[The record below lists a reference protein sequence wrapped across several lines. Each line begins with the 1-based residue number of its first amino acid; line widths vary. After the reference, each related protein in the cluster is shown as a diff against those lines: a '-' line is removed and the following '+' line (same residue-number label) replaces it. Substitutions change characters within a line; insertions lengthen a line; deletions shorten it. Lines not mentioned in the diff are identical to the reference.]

1 MKVYVV
7 EDSDAIC
14 ERIVRMVN
22 EVKDIQI
29 VGTADG
35 VSAAIDGIEKY
46 QPDVVVLDIQLL
58 DGSGMTVL
66 QHIKNKM
73 PSIKVIVLTNFN
85 SDIYRNLA
93 MRYGAAAFLDKSN
106 DFMQIPSLLEGW
118 KASPEVI
125 TC

>member
-14 ERIVRMVN
+14 ERIVRLVK

-29 VGTADG
+29 VGTADV
-35 VSAAIDGIEKY
+35 VSAAINGIEKC
-46 QPDVVVLDIQLL
+46 QPDVVILDIQLL
-58 DGSGMTVL
+58 DGSGLTVL
-66 QHIKNKM
+66 QHIKSAL
-73 PSIKVIVLTNFN
+73 PRIKVIVLTNFN

-106 DFMQIPSLLEGW
+106 DFMQIPGLLEGW
-118 KASPEVI
+118 KKSPE
-125 TC
+125 TANH